1 MSDPTSF
8 LNSPLI
14 GDHHRWSVG
23 NVLVALALIATL
35 GGGVISSY
43 VRLNAAEIEIV
54 MLKGQVNEMKQTQI
68 SYEQEMRGH
77 MQNVLDLLTDVRIK
91 LEHVLAQPVQP
102 RPRY

>member
-1 MSDPTSF
+1 MSDSTNF

-54 MLKGQVNEMKQTQI
+54 TLKGQVNEMKQTQI
-68 SYEQEMRGH
+68 NYESEMRGN
-77 MQNVLDLLTDVRIK
+77 MRDVLNVLTDVRIK

-102 RPRY
+102 RLR